1 MVHAHPAGM
10 AQHGREHL
18 APRCIARGGQ
28 ALRVPWWLRPIL
40 ALLVI
45 VIRRGAYRALR
56 RQILCEV
63 YGIGA
68 ARVHT
73 HGKVSHQAQAHAG
86 IECALLRG
94 GQLLIAQELQPGIK
108 ARELVHVQAFGM
120 ALARLRGGVLL
131 RAPIREIAQ
140 ATALLAG
147 VAHEGLFALRGGLV
161 VKELA
166 QHLQFGLKNGV
177 ALYFFCAAVALAKLL
192 RQLAHIIL

>member
-1 MVHAHPAGM
+1 M
-10 AQHGREHL
+10 AQHGGEHL

-28 ALRVPWWLRPIL
+28 ALRVPRWLRPIL

-73 HGKVSHQAQAHAG
+73 HGKVIHQAQAHAG

-177 ALYFFCAAVALAKLL
+177 ALYFFGAAVALAKLL